1 MERITLA
8 LSALLQR
15 NSPAHGLVKLPP
27 FASSYEI
34 SKNQEKSINETV
46 VSSISTYWSIQSIS
60 IKSDL
65 SIDNSIPI
73 LSIDYSRA
81 HRARICIFSF
91 QLNKGNNPKSQSSVP
106 HAHETSEK
114 TMQYSMNTYQ
124 MYCVSLYFR
133 DQRGATSLRFNNR
146 SKSPSLCVNRGPFRY
161 SHRLTGCP
169 SSKYDK
175 RHCWEEFKI

>member
-1 MERITLA
+1 MERDTLA
-8 LSALLQR
+8 LSALLRR
-15 NSPAHGLVKLPP
+15 NSTAHGLVKLPP
-27 FASSYEI
+27 FALSYEI

-60 IKSDL
+60 IKWDL

-91 QLNKGNNPKSQSSVP
+91 RLNNGNNSKSQSSVP
-106 HAHETSEK
+106 HVHETSEK

-124 MYCVSLYFR
+124 MCVSLF
-133 DQRGATSLRFNNR
+133 
-146 SKSPSLCVNRGPFRY
+146 
-161 SHRLTGCP
+161 
-169 SSKYDK
+169 
-175 RHCWEEFKI
+175 